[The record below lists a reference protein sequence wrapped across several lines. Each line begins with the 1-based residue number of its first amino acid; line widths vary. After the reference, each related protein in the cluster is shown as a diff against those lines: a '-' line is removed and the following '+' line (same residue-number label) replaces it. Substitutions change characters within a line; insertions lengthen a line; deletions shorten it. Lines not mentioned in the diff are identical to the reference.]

1 MFGESNTASTS
12 LLLELQ
18 PENFQALGVR
28 LLMLFLGI
36 FFVVFPVTG
45 LVIFFSHIAC
55 PIINPQQ

>member
-1 MFGESNTASTS
+1 MFGESNTTSTS

-18 PENFQALGVR
+18 PENFQALGLR
-28 LLMLFLGI
+28 LLMFFLGT

-45 LVIFFSHIAC
+45 LTIYVSHIAC